1 MAKHRKR
8 SEWQLL
14 VNQFLQNKD
23 TMYNY
28 CAQNSLNFRTFKNWH
43 YKLKPAAQQHLKPS
57 KNIQIS
63 KTTKPEEAKF
73 IKFSIPTRTITVRLP
88 NGINLEF
95 MSNNLS
101 TLIKELANAI

>member
-14 VNQFLQNKD
+14 VNQFLQSKD

-28 CAQNSLNFRTFKNWH
+28 CAKNNLNFRTFKNWH
-43 YKLKPAAQQHLKPS
+43 YKLKPAVQQNFKLS
-57 KNIQIS
+57 KNIKIS
-63 KTTKPEEAKF
+63 KTIKSEEAKF
-73 IKFSIPTRTITVRLP
+73 IKFSILTRTITVRLP

-101 TLIKELANAI
+101 TVIKELANAI